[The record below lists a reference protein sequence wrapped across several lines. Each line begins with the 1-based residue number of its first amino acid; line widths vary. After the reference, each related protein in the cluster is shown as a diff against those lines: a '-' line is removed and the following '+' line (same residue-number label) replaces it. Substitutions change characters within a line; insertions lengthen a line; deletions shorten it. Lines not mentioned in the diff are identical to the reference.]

1 MFSADM
7 KLSVGSGFALILIL
21 MVTLTIAG
29 LSQMAAINSRL
40 ERIVTQN
47 NVKTE
52 LATEMRDALRERS
65 VSMHAAVILR
75 DEFDKDEELLNF
87 YAHGTRFIVAR
98 DKFLAIA
105 SSAEEKRLVN
115 LIRDLGA
122 QTLPAV
128 LLVIDS
134 AINNDRET
142 AFRVLQ
148 EKVIPAQK
156 SLIAE
161 IDDLL
166 KLQREAT
173 LTATRQAHSSYYET
187 RFLMIILGVAAAII
201 GTVVALV
208 VIRHAGRQT
217 LEVEKEKIK
226 YKMLFETNSDGIVLF
241 DAQGFFDCNPAALK
255 MFQIPTVEDFISK
268 TPADLGPAY
277 QAGGQPSVDYAR
289 HHMGRA
295 MSDGYARFEWIGK
308 RQNESL
314 FTTEIALHSMPL
326 EGHVITQ
333 ATMRDITERKIAE
346 QKLRAAYDAAL
357 EATRL
362 KSQFVANVSH
372 EIRTPMNG
380 ILGMSALMLDTRL
393 TPEQRDFAETVY
405 SSAESLLTVINDI
418 LDFSKIEA
426 GKLELEMIEF
436 DLGATLEDV
445 SELLAAR
452 AHTKALELFCDV
464 DPSLP
469 LRVIG
474 DPARIRQVVINLV
487 DNAIK
492 FTERGEV
499 RVEVRVIELEVDSVD
514 VRFAVSDSGI
524 GISDEQRERLFQAFA
539 QADGSTTRRFGGT
552 GLGLVIS
559 EQLVALMGSS
569 IRVES
574 ILGEG
579 STFWFEL
586 KFARG
591 EPMSF
596 PHTLA
601 GRRILALSPHP
612 LQRRILQQVFA
623 TSGAHFESAASLDDL
638 ATNFPPEK
646 VDFVLLD
653 MAFEHA
659 SLKQAIASLSTNH
672 PKIILVL
679 LIRSAQ
685 RAAAAQLLR
694 PLDRIVLKPLRRT
707 RVIDALC
714 DSDNGRGL
722 PGAAT
727 GQSAP
732 NNRASPRR
740 VLIVEDNDV
749 NQKVVRI
756 MLSKL
761 GIASDIAA
769 DGGQA
774 VAAVQSTHYDLV
786 LMDCQMPEMDG
797 FEATRIIRQI
807 EGSEGQRLPIVAM
820 TANAMHEDR
829 ERCLNAG
836 MDDYLVKPLLISD
849 LAKLFG
855 KWCPERPLAY
865 EEMAETMMMASQQPV
880 NEAALL
886 ANFRNDEAVV
896 TELLDLFVTT
906 THEVLAKLNTAIDS
920 RDFAQAGRLV
930 HELKGSAAYIRAEEL
945 LELARELE
953 RNIKTAEWQPV
964 IDLARR
970 LMPALVAVERQV
982 RARTTSPTTIMQNS

>member
-7 KLSVGSGFALILIL
+7 KLSVGSGFALLLIL

-29 LSQMAAINSRL
+29 LSQMAAINARL

-75 DEFDKDEELLNF
+75 DEFEKDEELLNF

-105 SSAEEKRLVN
+105 STMEERRLVG

-142 AFRVLQ
+142 AFHVLQ
-148 EKVIPAQK
+148 EKVIPAQR
-156 SLIAE
+156 SLISE
-161 IDDLL
+161 IDNLL
-166 KLQREAT
+166 KLQRDAT
-173 LTATRQAHSSYYET
+173 LAATRQAHTSYSET
-187 RFLMIILGVAAAII
+187 RFLMILLGVAAVII
-201 GTVVALV
+201 GSVVALI

-241 DAQGFFDCNPAALK
+241 DAQGFIDCNPAALK
-255 MFQIPTVEDFISK
+255 MFQIASVEDFISK

-289 HHMGRA
+289 THMGRA
-295 MSDGYARFEWIGK
+295 MSEGYARFEWIGK
-308 RQNESL
+308 RQDESL
-314 FTTEIALHSMPL
+314 FTTEIALHSMTL
-326 EGHVITQ
+326 DGHVITQ

-380 ILGMSALMLDTRL
+380 ILGMSALMLDTAL
-393 TPEQRDFAETVY
+393 TPEQRDYAETVF

-436 DLGATLEDV
+436 DLGETLEDAA
-445 SELLAAR
+445 ELLAAR
-452 AHTKALELFCDV
+452 AHNKDLELFCDI
-464 DPSLP
+464 DASLP
-469 LRVIG
+469 LRVMG

-492 FTERGEV
+492 FTQRGEV
-499 RVEVRVIELEVDSVD
+499 RVEARVVELDSDSVD

-524 GISDEQRERLFQAFA
+524 GISEEQRERLFQAFA

-559 EQLVALMGSS
+559 EQLISLMGST

-586 KFARG
+586 RFARG
-591 EPMSF
+591 EAVDLPQ
-596 PHTLA
+596 PLK
-601 GRRILALSPHP
+601 GRHIFAASPHP
-612 LQRRILQQVFA
+612 LQRRILQQAFA
-623 TSGAHFESAASLDDL
+623 TSAAQFDCASTLDHIIAGQPTQPL
-638 ATNFPPEK
+638 
-646 VDFVLLD
+646 DFVILD
-653 MAFEHA
+653 MAFDEKMLRA
-659 SLKQAIASLSTNH
+659 AIARLSKARPDTV
-672 PKIILVL
+672 LVL
-679 LIRSAQ
+679 LVRSAQ
-685 RAAAAQLLR
+685 RGSASALLR
-694 PLDRIVLKPLRRT
+694 PIDRMVQKPLRRG
-707 RVIDALC
+707 RLIQALV
-714 DSDNGRGL
+714 DSQGARGELLDGTAAAPHPL
-722 PGAAT
+722 P
-727 GQSAP
+727 AP
-732 NNRASPRR
+732 TRR
-740 VLIVEDNDV
+740 VLVVEDNNV

-756 MLSKL
+756 MLGKL
-761 GIASDIAA
+761 GIPADIAA
-769 DGGQA
+769 NGHEAVDA
-774 VAAVQSTHYDLV
+774 VARTDYDLV

-797 FEATRIIRQI
+797 FEATRAIRKAQA
-807 EGSEGQRLPIVAM
+807 GGGRHLPIVAM
-820 TANAMHEDR
+820 TANAMQEDR
-829 ERCLNAG
+829 ERCLASG
-836 MDDYLVKPLLISD
+836 MDDYLVKPLLIDD
-849 LAKLFG
+849 LAKLIG
-855 KWCPERPLAY
+855 KWCDRRITYDEAPEVAVTPSHL
-865 EEMAETMMMASQQPV
+865 PI
-880 NEAALL
+880 NEAALS
-886 ANFRNDEAVV
+886 ANFRSDDTVV
-896 TELLDLFVTT
+896 AELLDLFITT
-906 THEVLAKLNTAIDS
+906 TRELLEKLRKAIEQRDATQAARLA
-920 RDFAQAGRLV
+920 
-930 HELKGSAAYIRAEEL
+930 HELKGSAAYIRAEQI
-945 LELARELE
+945 LELARSLE
-953 RNIKTAEWQPV
+953 RRIKAEEWP
-964 IDLARR
+964 
-970 LMPALVAVERQV
+970 PAVELMRE
-982 RARTTSPTTIMQNS
+982 TTSAFTALERYAGERTLRVSAALQST